1 MLPVVR
7 SEASTSMR
15 TSNSKFTAQIICF
28 LVALMINGTGTSIL
42 GYYTPFMLVASVV
55 LPIASGLLTTSKVDT
70 ALAQF
75 FAYSGL
81 AGFGAGISFFAAQTA
96 VQTVL
101 PTTDAPL
108 GLSVVLFGQHF
119 GSALFVSIAQTI
131 FTNQLSKNL
140 QKLVPGLT
148 TKSIENMGLTDLKST
163 IPTGKMNEALVE
175 LDKSLMQTWYLVVG
189 LACFTMVGSLAME
202 WRSVKQKKT

>member
-1 MLPVVR
+1 M
-7 SEASTSMR
+7 
-15 TSNSKFTAQIICF
+15 
-28 LVALMINGTGTSIL
+28 ALLINGTGTSL
-42 GYYTPFMLVASVV
+42 VGYYAPFMLVASVL
-55 LPIASGLLTTSKVDT
+55 LPIASGLLTTSKVNT
-70 ALAQF
+70 SLAQF

-81 AGFGAGISFFAAQTA
+81 AGFGAGISFFAPQTA

-101 PTTDAPL
+101 PTTDTPL

-140 QKLVPGLT
+140 QELVPGLT

-163 IPTGKMNEALVE
+163 VPAGKMNEALAE

-189 LACFTMVGSLAME
+189 LACLTIVGSLAME

>member
-1 MLPVVR
+1 M
-7 SEASTSMR
+7 
-15 TSNSKFTAQIICF
+15 
-28 LVALMINGTGTSIL
+28 ALIINGTGTSL
-42 GYYTPFMLVASVV
+42 VGYYTAFMLVAST
-55 LPIASGLLTTSKVDT
+55 LMPIAAGLMTTSKVDT
-70 ALAQF
+70 SLAKF

-81 AGFGAGISFFAAQTA
+81 AGFATGISFFAPQTA
-96 VQTVL
+96 VQTAL
-101 PTTDAPL
+101 STSDTPL

-140 QKLVPGLT
+140 QDIVPGLT

-163 IPTGKMNEALVE
+163 IPAGKMNEALAE
-175 LDKSLMQTWYLVVG
+175 LDRSLIQTWYLVVG